1 MNDSD
6 DDSDEANYTD
16 EAKNFA
22 GYGFFIARELMY
34 AIDNEVI
41 LKAILE
47 TLQFLRE

>member
-6 DDSDEANYTD
+6 YTD

-22 GYGFFIARELMY
+22 GYGFFIARELMH

-41 LKAILE
+41 LKAILK
-47 TLQFLRE
+47 T